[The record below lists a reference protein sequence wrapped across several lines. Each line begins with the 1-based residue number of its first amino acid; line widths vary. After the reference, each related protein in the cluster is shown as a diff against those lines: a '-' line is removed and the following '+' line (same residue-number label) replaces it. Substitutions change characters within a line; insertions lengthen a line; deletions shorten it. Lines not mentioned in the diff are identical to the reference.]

1 MKRIEQTSKCKLVL
15 PKRGSDDVRIVGSKV
30 TDVDRCKTLVELT
43 LEGKRWTKTPN
54 YFLSFSLA
62 VQSVQQGLTEFK
74 EELLAEYPFISPKLF
89 QSELK
94 LHLTIGMVYLLSES
108 EVIKAKQLLDTKVK
122 DMANQILGD
131 LEQSNIQVK
140 MKGIEIMNDDPYMT
154 DIVYGKIEDP
164 DELVQSISDETI
176 GLFVEAGYSKNE
188 YNRTKVHCTIMN
200 SLFAKEEGDKK
211 RKSFSAAEFM
221 KNEKFLNWDFGNI
234 TIDTIHLNKRFERN
248 EKDGYYNTE
257 HRVIF

>member
-1 MKRIEQTSKCKLVL
+1 M

-43 LEGKRWTKTPN
+43 LEGKRWTKERVYLQFLNEEINEFLVITQSQTPN

-62 VQSVQQGLTEFK
+62 VQSVQQGLSEFK

-131 LEQSNIQVK
+131 LEQSDIRVK

-154 DIVYGKIEDP
+154 DIVYGKIDDP
-164 DELVQSISDETI
+164 DELVQSKSQPTVLSQTDPGLHDPRVFENYTI
-176 GLFVEAGYSKNE
+176 VQSGFV
-188 YNRTKVHCTIMN
+188 
-200 SLFAKEEGDKK
+200 
-211 RKSFSAAEFM
+211 
-221 KNEKFLNWDFGNI
+221 
-234 TIDTIHLNKRFERN
+234 
-248 EKDGYYNTE
+248 
-257 HRVIF
+257 